1 MVRKTMAI
9 VLALSVMMGL
19 GAATSVTSDNLDSFQ
34 GASAPTAEVS
44 LNFKGDDAL
53 SSFEIG
59 FTGTLVAPGTD
70 TSVAVTP
77 LSTVEGSDTANIAL
91 GIGKDGK
98 GTLGDSDVY
107 VYWKI
112 SSATPVNIYMYPD
125 AAMDNGESDSPTLD
139 WTVGWTPVKMNESS
153 SGNHTA
159 QTAVTAGGAG
169 KYGESN
175 KQLVYGRESG
185 FKVGDVGSV
194 KIDSITTD
202 NVGKLTPGTTY
213 SANLVI
219 YVEEGTAG
227 GTV

>member
-19 GAATSVTSDNLDSFQ
+19 GAATSVTSDNLASFQ
-34 GASAPTAEVS
+34 GENAPTAEVS
-44 LNFKGDDAL
+44 LNFKGKDAL

-59 FTGTLVAPGTD
+59 FTGTQVSPGTD
-70 TSVAVTP
+70 TSVTVTP
-77 LSTVEGSDTANIAL
+77 LSTVGDSGTANIAL
-91 GIGKDGK
+91 GIGEDGK
-98 GTLGDSDVY
+98 GTLGDSNVY

-125 AAMDNGESDSPTLD
+125 AAMDNGTSDGTSLD

-153 SGNHTA
+153 GGKHTA

-169 KYGESN
+169 KYGASN
-175 KQLVYGRESG
+175 KELVYGRVSG

-194 KIDSITTD
+194 KIDSITTE
-202 NVGKLTPGTTY
+202 NVGKLTPDTTY

-227 GTV
+227 GSV